1 MDNVPLQKYQDGEL
15 TVRYIGDERVDFFF
29 GGEVI
34 FRKSMAQC
42 EKLVPYIDLPLQHA
56 GIVET
61 LPDGALMLT
70 SVAVGCRQGGSVT
83 HSQIWRTRFH

>member
-34 FRKSMAQC
+34 LRKSMAQC
-42 EKLVPYIDLPLQHA
+42 EKLYPQYIW
-56 GIVET
+56 GT
-61 LPDGALMLT
+61 LRGHQSHIFIL
-70 SVAVGCRQGGSVT
+70 
-83 HSQIWRTRFH
+83 